1 LWEGTINLFICYANP
16 SCATL
21 AGDATMATATD
32 PAARSWSSSLRL
44 AELHKLDSAET
55 EEEAA
60 EAEAAVW
67 EFAAKGEGAATA
79 AAEEEEEE
87 EEEEAVRGS
96 AAKGEREEDD
106 EEEEEEEQTE
116 QS

>member
-1 LWEGTINLFICYANP
+1 MGNSSIRTF
-16 SCATL
+16 ATL

-60 EAEAAVW
+60 APEAKAAVW
-67 EFAAKGEGAATA
+67 EFAAKGEGAPAPA
-79 AAEEEEEE
+79 APEEE

-106 EEEEEEEQTE
+106 EEEEEEEEEQTE
-116 QS
+116 Q

>member
-1 LWEGTINLFICYANP
+1 MGNSSIRTF
-16 SCATL
+16 ATL

-44 AELHKLDSAET
+44 AELHKLDRAET
-55 EEEAA
+55 EEEAGA
-60 EAEAAVW
+60 PEAKAAVW
-67 EFAAKGEGAATA
+67 EFTAKGEGA

-116 QS
+116 Q

>member
-16 SCATL
+16 SFATL

-44 AELHKLDSAET
+44 AELHKLDRAET
-55 EEEAA
+55 EEEAGA
-60 EAEAAVW
+60 PEAKAAVW
-67 EFAAKGEGAATA
+67 EFTAKGEGAAA
-79 AAEEEEEE
+79 EEEE

-106 EEEEEEEQTE
+106 EEEEDEEQTE
-116 QS
+116 Q